1 RRYVVN
7 IGTTG
12 DNVTIRFTT
21 DNAGPWFIG
30 WSESLGTNCYHID
43 WHLEVG
49 LSVIF
54 AEGVDSWTTAID
66 PTNQWDQLCPIYD
79 ALPEKDL

>member
-21 DNAGPWFIG
+21 DNAGPWFLH
-30 WSESLGTNCYHID
+30 WLTNCYHID
-43 WHLEVG
+43 WHLEAG
-49 LSVIF
+49 LAAIF
-54 AEGVDSWTTAID
+54 PEGVDSWTTAID
-66 PTNQWDQLCPIYD
+66 PADQWDQLCPIYD
-79 ALPEKDL
+79 ALPEEDL